1 MNKLSTEVLAIRK
14 GDLKIYTLK
23 QEPKFKDGWGETIK
37 DLRES
42 RRMTIDDLSKNLG
55 VNKGTVSRW
64 EHEISVPDAK
74 IAVKLAKIL
83 RTTVEDIFD
92 I

>member
-1 MNKLSTEVLAIRK
+1 
-14 GDLKIYTLK
+14 
-23 QEPKFKDGWGETIK
+23 
-37 DLRES
+37 
-42 RRMTIDDLSKNLG
+42 MTIDDLSKNLG

-64 EHEISVPDAK
+64 EHEICVPDAK
-74 IAVKLAKIL
+74 IAVKLAKVL